1 MKKIISFIL
10 TICLV
15 LCAFPVCSFALTD
28 GDFEYF
34 IEDGRAVVTGY
45 IGYNPT
51 CEVPSTLGG
60 KKVKRLGVGVGYI
73 DTWGSDVIVDLIV
86 PECVEEVCNFSI
98 NENHT
103 LKTITIKNGGCSIS
117 GFGYC
122 KALESLVIEDG
133 GKGYGEINGS
143 FSLCENL
150 KTVRFSQR
158 TKIIGDGAFAQCNSI
173 TEITLP
179 KKLQRLGNN
188 AFSSCG
194 ALEKVTIPD
203 TPEKMGGGCF
213 SNCDS
218 LETVNILEGVTE
230 LGVGCFYGCNGLV
243 TVKTPFGFRRFGPE
257 TNYGNDTFKNCSALT
272 YMIISYGPEYI
283 PDMVFDGCIALSE
296 VTIPYSV
303 KTIHR
308 DAFKDSDL
316 TLIKGIKGTAA
327 EQYANFM
334 GIPFEEIEHIYGDLD
349 WNERVE
355 AKDALL
361 ALCNTV
367 GTVDFID
374 YHKVSADVNADGKVT
389 AADALMILQCSVGLR
404 TVFPAEIG

>member
-28 GDFEYF
+28 GDFEYI

-60 KKVKRLGVGVGYI
+60 KKVIRLGKGLGYSEE
-73 DTWGSDVIVDLIV
+73 WGNNYIVDLIV
-86 PECVEEVCNFSI
+86 PDCVEEVTNFGQ
-98 NENHT
+98 HDA
-103 LKTITIKNGGCSIS
+103 LKTITIKNGGCSVS

-122 KALESLVIEDG
+122 KGLESLVIEDG
-133 GKGYGEINGS
+133 GKGYGEVNG
-143 FSLCENL
+143 FSYCENL
-150 KTVRFSQR
+150 KTVKLSER
-158 TKIIGDGAFAQCNSI
+158 TKIIGDGAFAQCPSI
-173 TEITLP
+173 TEIILP
-179 KKLQRLGNN
+179 KKLQRLGSN
-188 AFSSCG
+188 AFTNCG

-203 TPEKMGGGCF
+203 TPKKMGNGCF

-230 LGVGCFYGCNGLV
+230 LGTACFSGCDGLV

-257 TNYGNDTFKNCSALT
+257 TNYGNDTFNNCSALT

-374 YHKVSADVNADGKVT
+374 YHKVSADVNVDGKVT
-389 AADALMILQCSVGLR
+389 AADALMILQYSVGLR

>member
-60 KKVKRLGVGVGYI
+60 KKVIRLGKGRGYT
-73 DTWGSDVIVDLIV
+73 DEWGSNVIVDLIV
-86 PECVEEVCNFSI
+86 PECVEEVGNFSI

-103 LKTITIKNGGCSIS
+103 LKTITIKNGGCSLS
-117 GFGYC
+117 GFSYC
-122 KALESLVIEDG
+122 MALESLVIEDG
-133 GKGYGEINGS
+133 GKGYGEVYEFYS
-143 FSLCENL
+143 CENL
-150 KTVRFSQR
+150 RTVRFSQR
-158 TKIIGDGAFAQCNSI
+158 TKIIGSTAFSKCNSI

-179 KKLQRLGNN
+179 KKLMQLGDG

-203 TPEKMGGGCF
+203 TPEKMGNGCF
-213 SNCDS
+213 LNCDS

-230 LGVGCFYGCNGLV
+230 LGVGCFYGCDGLV
-243 TVKTPFGFRRFGPE
+243 TVKTPFGFQRFGPE

-272 YMIISYGPEYI
+272 NVIISYGPEYI
-283 PDMVFDGCIALSE
+283 PDMIFDGCIALSE

-374 YHKVSADVNADGKVT
+374 YHKVSADVNVDGKVT
-389 AADALMILQCSVGLR
+389 AADALMILQYSVGLR

>member
-28 GDFEYF
+28 GDFEYI

-60 KKVKRLGVGVGYI
+60 KKVKRLGVGGGWI

-86 PECVEEVCNFSI
+86 PECVEEVGNFSI
-98 NENHT
+98 NENNT
-103 LKTITIKNGGCSIS
+103 LKTITIKNGGCSVS

-122 KALESLVIEDG
+122 KGLESLVIKDG
-133 GKGYGEINGS
+133 GKGYGEVNG
-143 FSLCENL
+143 FSYCENL
-150 KTVRFSQR
+150 KTVKLSER
-158 TKIIGDGAFAQCNSI
+158 TKVIGDGAFAQCPSI
-173 TEITLP
+173 TEIILP
-179 KKLQRLGNN
+179 KKLQRLGSN
-188 AFSSCG
+188 AFTNCG

-203 TPEKMGGGCF
+203 TPKKMGNGCF

-230 LGVGCFYGCNGLV
+230 LGTACFSGCDGLV
-243 TVKTPFGFRRFGPE
+243 TVKTPFGFQRFGPE
-257 TNYGNDTFKNCSALT
+257 TNYGNDTFNNCSALT
-272 YMIISYGPEYI
+272 NVIISYGPEYI
-283 PDMVFDGCIALSE
+283 PDMVFDGCISLSE

-308 DAFKDSDL
+308 DAFEDCNL
-316 TLIKGIKGTAA
+316 TRIKGVMGSEA
-327 EQYANFM
+327 EQYAKHM
-334 GIPFEEIEHIYGDLD
+334 GITFQEIEHIYGDLD

-361 ALCNTV
+361 ALCSAV
-367 GTVDFID
+367 GTVELIS
-374 YHKVSADVNADGKVT
+374 YHSISADVNVDGEVT
-389 AADALMILQCSVGLR
+389 AADALIILQYSVGLR
-404 TVFPAEIG
+404 TVLPVAKG

>member
-1 MKKIISFIL
+1 MKKFISFIL

-28 GDFEYF
+28 GDFEYI

-60 KKVKRLGVGVGYI
+60 KKVKRLGVGGGWI

-86 PECVEEVCNFSI
+86 PECVEEVGNFSI
-98 NENHT
+98 NENNT
-103 LKTITIKNGGCSIS
+103 LKTITIKNGGCSLS
-117 GFGYC
+117 GFGQC
-122 KALESLVIEDG
+122 MALESLVIEDG
-133 GKGYGEINGS
+133 GKGYGEVNG
-143 FSLCENL
+143 FSYCENL
-150 KTVRFSQR
+150 KTVKLSER
-158 TKIIGDGAFAQCNSI
+158 TKVIGDGAFAQCPSI

-179 KKLQRLGNN
+179 KKLMQLGNG

-203 TPEKMGGGCF
+203 TPEKMGNGCF

-230 LGVGCFYGCNGLV
+230 LGTACFSGCDGLV

-272 YMIISYGPEYI
+272 NVIISYGPEYI

-308 DAFKDSDL
+308 NAFKDSDL

-355 AKDALL
+355 ANDAFLV
-361 ALCNTV
+361 LCKTV
-367 GTVDFID
+367 DLVDFID
-374 YHKVSADVNADGKVT
+374 YHMVSADVNKDGKVSSV
-389 AADALMILQCSVGLR
+389 DALMILQHSVGLI
-404 TVFPAEIG
+404 TYFPAEIG

>member
-28 GDFEYF
+28 GDFEYI

-60 KKVKRLGVGVGYI
+60 KKVIRLGKGLGYSEE
-73 DTWGSDVIVDLIV
+73 WGNNYIVDLIV
-86 PECVEEVCNFSI
+86 PDCVEEVTNFGQ
-98 NENHT
+98 HDA
-103 LKTITIKNGGCSIS
+103 LKTITIKNGGCSVS

-122 KALESLVIEDG
+122 KGLESLVIEDG
-133 GKGYGEINGS
+133 GKGYGEVNG
-143 FSLCENL
+143 FSYCENL
-150 KTVRFSQR
+150 KTVKLSER
-158 TKIIGDGAFAQCNSI
+158 TKIIGDGAFSQCPSI
-173 TEITLP
+173 TEIILP

-188 AFSSCG
+188 AFTNCG

-203 TPEKMGGGCF
+203 TPEKMGNGCF

-230 LGVGCFYGCNGLV
+230 LGTACFSGCDGLV

-374 YHKVSADVNADGKVT
+374 YHKVSADVNVDGKVT
-389 AADALMILQCSVGLR
+389 AADALMILQYSVGLR

>member
-28 GDFEYF
+28 GDFEYV

-60 KKVKRLGVGVGYI
+60 KKVKRLGVGGGYI

-133 GKGYGEINGS
+133 GKGYGEVNG
-143 FSLCENL
+143 FSYCENL
-150 KTVRFSQR
+150 KTVKLSER
-158 TKIIGDGAFAQCNSI
+158 TKVIGDGAFAQCPSI
-173 TEITLP
+173 TEIILP
-179 KKLQRLGNN
+179 KKLQRLGSN
-188 AFSSCG
+188 AFTNCG

-203 TPEKMGGGCF
+203 TPKKMGNGCF

-230 LGVGCFYGCNGLV
+230 LGTACFSGCDGLV

-334 GIPFEEIEHIYGDLD
+334 EIPFEEIEHIYGDLD

-374 YHKVSADVNADGKVT
+374 YHKVSADVNVDGKVT
-389 AADALMILQCSVGLR
+389 AADALMILQYSVGLR

>member
-28 GDFEYF
+28 GDFEYI

-60 KKVKRLGVGVGYI
+60 KKVIRLGKGLGYSEE
-73 DTWGSDVIVDLIV
+73 WGNNYIVDLIV
-86 PECVEEVCNFSI
+86 PDCVEEVTNFGQ
-98 NENHT
+98 HDA
-103 LKTITIKNGGCSIS
+103 LKTITIKNGGCSVS
-117 GFGYC
+117 GFGRC
-122 KALESLVIEDG
+122 NGLESLVIEDG
-133 GKGYGEINGS
+133 GKGYGEVNGS
-143 FSLCENL
+143 FSYCENL
-150 KTVRFSQR
+150 KTVKLSER

-188 AFSSCG
+188 AFTNCG

-203 TPEKMGGGCF
+203 TPKEMGGGCF

-230 LGVGCFYGCNGLV
+230 LGTACFSGCDGLV

-257 TNYGNDTFKNCSALT
+257 TNGNYTFKNCSALT

-374 YHKVSADVNADGKVT
+374 YHKVSADVNVDGKVT
-389 AADALMILQCSVGLR
+389 AADALMILQYSVGLR

>member
-10 TICLV
+10 IICLV

-28 GDFEYF
+28 GDFEYI

-60 KKVKRLGVGVGYI
+60 KKVIRLGKGLGYSEE
-73 DTWGSDVIVDLIV
+73 WGNNYIVDLIV
-86 PECVEEVCNFSI
+86 PDCVEEVTNFGQ
-98 NENHT
+98 HDA
-103 LKTITIKNGGCSIS
+103 LKTITIKNGGCSVS

-122 KALESLVIEDG
+122 KGLESLVIEDG
-133 GKGYGEINGS
+133 GKGYGEVNG
-143 FSLCENL
+143 FSYCENL
-150 KTVRFSQR
+150 KTVKLSER
-158 TKIIGDGAFAQCNSI
+158 TKIIGDGAFSQCPSI
-173 TEITLP
+173 TEIILP

-188 AFSSCG
+188 AFTNCG

-203 TPEKMGGGCF
+203 TPEKMGNGCF

-230 LGVGCFYGCNGLV
+230 LGTACFSGCDGIV

-374 YHKVSADVNADGKVT
+374 YHKVSADVNVDGKVT

>member
-28 GDFEYF
+28 GDFEYI

-60 KKVKRLGVGVGYI
+60 KKVIRLGKGLGYSEE
-73 DTWGSDVIVDLIV
+73 WGNNYIVDLIV
-86 PECVEEVCNFSI
+86 PDCVEEVTNFGQ
-98 NENHT
+98 HDA
-103 LKTITIKNGGCSIS
+103 LKTITIKNGGCSVS
-117 GFGYC
+117 GFGRC
-122 KALESLVIEDG
+122 NGLESLVIEDG
-133 GKGYGEINGS
+133 GKGYGEVNG
-143 FSLCENL
+143 FSYCENL
-150 KTVRFSQR
+150 KTVKLSER
-158 TKIIGDGAFAQCNSI
+158 TKIIGDGAFSQCPSI

-188 AFSSCG
+188 AFTNCG

-203 TPEKMGGGCF
+203 TPEKMGNGCF
-213 SNCDS
+213 LNCDS

-230 LGVGCFYGCNGLV
+230 LGTACFSGCDGLV

-257 TNYGNDTFKNCSALT
+257 TNYGNDTFNNCSALT
-272 YMIISYGPEYI
+272 NVIISYGPEYI

-374 YHKVSADVNADGKVT
+374 YHKVSADVNVDGKVT
-389 AADALMILQCSVGLR
+389 AADALMILQYSVGLR

>member
-1 MKKIISFIL
+1 M
-10 TICLV
+10 
-15 LCAFPVCSFALTD
+15 
-28 GDFEYF
+28 
-34 IEDGRAVVTGY
+34 
-45 IGYNPT
+45 
-51 CEVPSTLGG
+51 
-60 KKVKRLGVGVGYI
+60 
-73 DTWGSDVIVDLIV
+73 
-86 PECVEEVCNFSI
+86 
-98 NENHT
+98 
-103 LKTITIKNGGCSIS
+103 
-117 GFGYC
+117 
-122 KALESLVIEDG
+122 
-133 GKGYGEINGS
+133 
-143 FSLCENL
+143 
-150 KTVRFSQR
+150 
-158 TKIIGDGAFAQCNSI
+158 
-173 TEITLP
+173 
-179 KKLQRLGNN
+179 GNN
-188 AFSSCG
+188 AFTNCG

-203 TPEKMGGGCF
+203 TPEKMGNGCF

-230 LGVGCFYGCNGLV
+230 LGTACFSGCDGLV

-374 YHKVSADVNADGKVT
+374 YHKVSADVNVDGKVT